1 MIQPIMLKNSRKNS
15 KTSGASSMENYV
27 IELIKNNI
35 SVIEKDIEGKIYGE
49 IKEKIKDEFGQ
60 NQINFKLLSS
70 KLDSL
75 SHRFSSTSG
84 NLKVDIKKLKE
95 EIDLKK
101 NNKTIDITIK
111 KGRKIT
117 ELGTQHKQFE
127 NLLKYIKAGV
137 NVYLVGSAGSG
148 KTTAAKNIAK
158 ALEIPFYF
166 TGAIASEFK
175 LTGFINAQGNIVSTE
190 FRKAYEK
197 GGLFLF
203 DEIDA
208 SYPQAILAFNAALAN
223 DFMDFPD
230 KKVER
235 HKDFYCIAAANTY
248 GLGADRAY
256 IGRNQLDAA
265 SLDRFVFFDWNI
277 DENLERKLADD
288 DIWVNYVQKVRSA
301 VQDLGIRLVISPRAS
316 IYGATLLQ
324 AGIDRREVEQ
334 NVLWKGLD
342 RATLEKIKRKL

>member
-70 KLDSL
+70 KLNLL

-148 KTTAAKNIAK
+148 KTTAAKI
-158 ALEIPFYF
+158 LQ
-166 TGAIASEFK
+166 K
-175 LTGFINAQGNIVSTE
+175 L
-190 FRKAYEK
+190 
-197 GGLFLF
+197 
-203 DEIDA
+203 
-208 SYPQAILAFNAALAN
+208 
-223 DFMDFPD
+223 
-230 KKVER
+230 
-235 HKDFYCIAAANTY
+235 
-248 GLGADRAY
+248 
-256 IGRNQLDAA
+256 
-265 SLDRFVFFDWNI
+265 
-277 DENLERKLADD
+277 
-288 DIWVNYVQKVRSA
+288 
-301 VQDLGIRLVISPRAS
+301 
-316 IYGATLLQ
+316 
-324 AGIDRREVEQ
+324 
-334 NVLWKGLD
+334 
-342 RATLEKIKRKL
+342 